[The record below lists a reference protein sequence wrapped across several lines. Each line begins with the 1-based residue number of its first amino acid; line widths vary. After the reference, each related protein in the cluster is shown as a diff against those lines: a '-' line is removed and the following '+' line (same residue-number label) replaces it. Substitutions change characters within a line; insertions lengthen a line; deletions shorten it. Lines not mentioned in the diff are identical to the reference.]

1 MLIMFC
7 PVMTQISGIQPF
19 CMKKS
24 DIDLIFVPLICK
36 FYLFLIYWFLKTI
49 FVGKAFLEMQKSRG
63 FNKAISR
70 FLHQF
75 LFSSRYSMGQEK
87 FF

>member
-36 FYLFLIYWFLKTI
+36 FYLFLIY
-49 FVGKAFLEMQKSRG
+49 
-63 FNKAISR
+63 
-70 FLHQF
+70 
-75 LFSSRYSMGQEK
+75 
-87 FF
+87 